1 MKEGEDSGQSINLG
15 GRQERREEG
24 GKRKAGRTKRREGRP
39 SEGLGGWLSQES
51 SRVPSGIALGRLAN
65 KHTCNTREGGRCY
78 STKLLC
84 EGDQGFKAAGS
95 LLALRLLSAL
105 ISVTATALFHS
116 EPAGRGPNGE
126 STEQPAVQ
134 ASSMAVASL
143 PTTIDGGAIHEST
156 TFPSLP
162 PFRTLQGLSRCAR
175 AAKIPLRIHAAS
187 GERVQETPLL
197 LLPRRIGE
205 HLLPPLIPLPSSP
218 SPAYFAVRW
227 FRISAAPAFKQN
239 SPSPS
244 LQPAS
249 LPSFIVYTAAPFEK
263 GSIDRVATA
272 EPFSMLT

>member
-1 MKEGEDSGQSINLG
+1 M
-15 GRQERREEG
+15 
-24 GKRKAGRTKRREGRP
+24 
-39 SEGLGGWLSQES
+39 
-51 SRVPSGIALGRLAN
+51 
-65 KHTCNTREGGRCY
+65 
-78 STKLLC
+78 
-84 EGDQGFKAAGS
+84 
-95 LLALRLLSAL
+95 
-105 ISVTATALFHS
+105 
-116 EPAGRGPNGE
+116 
-126 STEQPAVQ
+126 Q

-205 HLLPPLIPLPSSP
+205 HLLPPLIPLSSLPLLPTLRCVGSVSRRHRLLSRIPPPS
-218 SPAYFAVRW
+218 
-227 FRISAAPAFKQN
+227 I
-239 SPSPS
+239 